1 MRADRLNL
9 TITIIFFTFFVLVVL
24 VVYRKWKKTTKVVKI
39 FRSKI
44 CDIVP
49 QMSHPHYV
57 DLSYSLLGHP
67 PPPTKRI
74 LKGKMETEF
83 NMEMAK
89 NLISAVMSTCN
100 IYNKFDP
107 QLPDYI
113 KHIGKV
119 GEHGSLYQMKGMNP
133 PVQILAF
140 RGTQSKRDILTDFD
154 FTQTLFKGNGFI
166 SSNKNKA
173 LVHHGFYNL
182 WLSHKDPLEAMAKE
196 IKDGT
201 LYVTGHSLG
210 SALATYS
217 ALDLKYRL
225 PNVNVVL
232 YVFAPPRVGNDVFMD
247 ILEKAIP
254 HHWAHI
260 NVRDVVCELPPSNCP
275 TFTATYLYDDYRNIY
290 RSDYQSGEIVT
301 NHHLETYAHCLNNV
315 KTDPSPVWNRPS
327 MIIRT
332 PLIKE

>member
-1 MRADRLNL
+1 MREARANL
-9 TITIIFFTFFVLVVL
+9 VITTIFFIFFILVVL

-49 QMSHPHYV
+49 QMSHPNYV
-57 DLSYSLLGHP
+57 DLSYSCLGHP
-67 PPPTKRI
+67 PLSDRKMLR
-74 LKGKMETEF
+74 GKEMAEF

-89 NLISAVMSTCN
+89 NMISAVMSTYN

-107 QLPDYI
+107 QLPEYVRL
-113 KHIGKV
+113 IGKI
-119 GEHGSLYQMKGMNP
+119 GEHGALYQMKGVEP
-133 PVQILAF
+133 DIYILAF
-140 RGTQSKRDILTDFD
+140 RGTQTKRDIISDFD

-166 SSNKNKA
+166 ASNKNKA
-173 LVHHGFYNL
+173 LVHQGFYNL
-182 WLSHKDPLEAMAKE
+182 WLSHKEELENLAK
-196 IKDGT
+196 IITKGT

-225 PNVNVVL
+225 PQVTIVL
-232 YVFAPPRVGNDVFMD
+232 YVFGPPRVGNEIFMD
-247 ILEKAIP
+247 ILERAIP

-260 NVRDVVCELPPSNCP
+260 NMRDVVCELPPSNCP

-301 NHHLETYAHCLNNV
+301 NHHLETYAHCLNNI
-315 KTDPSPVWNRPS
+315 KADPSPVWNRPS
-327 MIIRT
+327 MILRT
-332 PLIKE
+332 PYVS